1 MNTEMFPLVAIANED
16 KNRRYTREENVRW
29 IEQRFGIERG
39 DWHLD
44 PAADDKSHHS
54 PRWFSLL
61 PYEGSAGVNGL
72 EQSWLPTYELAS
84 RLCRGYARTGRGR
97 PHQIFANFPWSDLSV
112 WHAKLWREIHAHW
125 CQDIGIVI
133 ADVLPGD
140 RHEQDWW
147 QRFIEPFRLE
157 TRGDA
162 LAPRSATDEN
172 RVGPCG
178 FAACRCFKDVELRV
192 HCPPERWE
200 YDSPGGGSK
209 DNAFFP
215 SIVVE
220 FRSDF
225 GAPTVLRAA

>member
-16 KNRRYTREENVRW
+16 KNRRYTRAENVRW
-29 IEQRFGIERG
+29 IEQRLGIREG

-72 EQSWLPTYELAS
+72 EQSWLPID
-84 RLCRGYARTGRGR
+84 GRGG
-97 PHQIFANFPWSDLSV
+97 HVDHNVFSNFPWSDLHA
-112 WHAKLWREIHAHW
+112 WHAKLWRELHEHW
-125 CQDIGIVI
+125 VRNLDVVV

-157 TRGDA
+157 ARDARGRLVSD
-162 LAPRSATDEN
+162 LS
-172 RVGPCG
+172 PCG
-178 FAACRCFKDVELRV
+178 VVGCPCWEKVDARV

-215 SIVVE
+215 SVVVE
-220 FRSDF
+220 FR
-225 GAPTVLRAA
+225 AYW